1 VHFCKGRLV
10 TVETAS
16 APFER
21 PTSDATTLRAG
32 QPDDAEQAGRIC
44 FEAFR
49 ALATVHNFPPDFP
62 SAEVAAGVLA
72 DLLAHP
78 RFYSVVAEQHG
89 RIVGTNFLDE
99 RSTIAG
105 VGPVTVDPGVQDSGV
120 GTLLM
125 LDVIERARAKSFPGT
140 RLLQA
145 AYHNRS
151 LSLYTKLGFDVQ
163 EAVVTLQGPPIR
175 EEIPG
180 FSVRPAREDDL
191 DEMSRVCRA
200 VHGHDRS
207 GEVVDAVRQG
217 SASVIVHDEAIV
229 GYTTGIAYFG
239 HSVATSNHALA
250 ALIAAAPAFA
260 GPGFLLPVSNGSVF
274 RWALARGLRVVQVM
288 TLMTLGLYHQPRG
301 AYLSSILY

>member
-78 RFYSVVAEQHG
+78 GFYSVVAEQHG

-145 AYHNRS
+145 RTTTARS
-151 LSLYTKLGFDVQ
+151 ACT
-163 EAVVTLQGPPIR
+163 
-175 EEIPG
+175 
-180 FSVRPAREDDL
+180 
-191 DEMSRVCRA
+191 
-200 VHGHDRS
+200 RS
-207 GEVVDAVRQG
+207 
-217 SASVIVHDEAIV
+217 SAS
-229 GYTTGIAYFG
+229 TC
-239 HSVATSNHALA
+239 
-250 ALIAAAPAFA
+250 
-260 GPGFLLPVSNGSVF
+260 
-274 RWALARGLRVVQVM
+274 RK
-288 TLMTLGLYHQPRG
+288 
-301 AYLSSILY
+301 LSSPFRARLSERRFLASASAQHARTIWTR